1 MRAPWISYRAEIKV
15 FDCTIRD
22 GGLVNDSKFDDEFVR
37 AVYQTCVDSG
47 IDYMEIGYRNSK
59 RAFPPGKYG
68 LWRHSDEEDIRRI
81 VGDNPTSLKISV
93 MADAGGKSDWLTD
106 FLPKK
111 DSVVDMVRVACYI
124 HQMPEAVDM
133 IRHAHELGYETT
145 CNIMAISAAQDA
157 EIDEALE
164 ELATSAASAVYVVDS
179 FGALYSEQ
187 VCMLV
192 QMYQKALEGTG
203 KEVGVHMHNN
213 QQLAFA
219 NTIEGIIR
227 GANRI
232 DASMAGLG
240 RGAGN
245 CTMELLLGFL
255 RNPKFKIRPVW
266 KFIQDHIV
274 KIQETIEWGPYP
286 PYVITGQLNQHPRDA
301 MAWRAGD
308 RKEMCAEF
316 YDKMISDV

>member
-1 MRAPWISYRAEIKV
+1 
-15 FDCTIRD
+15 
-22 GGLVNDSKFDDEFVR
+22 
-37 AVYQTCVDSG
+37 
-47 IDYMEIGYRNSK
+47 
-59 RAFPPGKYG
+59 
-68 LWRHSDEEDIRRI
+68 
-81 VGDNPTSLKISV
+81 
-93 MADAGGKSDWLTD
+93 
-106 FLPKK
+106 
-111 DSVVDMVRVACYI
+111 
-124 HQMPEAVDM
+124 
-133 IRHAHELGYETT
+133 
-145 CNIMAISAAQDA
+145 
-157 EIDEALE
+157 
-164 ELATSAASAVYVVDS
+164 
-179 FGALYSEQ
+179 
-187 VCMLV
+187 
-192 QMYQKALEGTG
+192 
-203 KEVGVHMHNN
+203 MHNN

>member
-1 MRAPWISYRAEIKV
+1 MRAPWISYRPEIEV

-22 GGLVNDSKFDDEFVR
+22 GGLVNDSNFDDEFVR
-37 AVYQTCVDSG
+37 AVYHTCVEAG

-59 RAFPPGKYG
+59 RSFPPGKFG
-68 LWRHSDEEDIRRI
+68 PWRHSDEEDIRRI

-111 DSVVDMVRVACYI
+111 DSVVDMVRVACYV

-133 IRHAHELGYETT
+133 IQHAHELGYKTT

-157 EIDEALE
+157 EIDEALKG
-164 ELATSAASAVYVVDS
+164 LATSAASAVYVVDS

-187 VCMLV
+187 VSMLV
-192 QMYQKALEGTG
+192 EKYQKALEGTG

-255 RNPKFKIRPVW
+255 RNPKFKVRPVW

-274 KIQETIEWGPYP
+274 KIQDTIEWGPYP

-316 YDKMISDV
+316 YDKMISDI